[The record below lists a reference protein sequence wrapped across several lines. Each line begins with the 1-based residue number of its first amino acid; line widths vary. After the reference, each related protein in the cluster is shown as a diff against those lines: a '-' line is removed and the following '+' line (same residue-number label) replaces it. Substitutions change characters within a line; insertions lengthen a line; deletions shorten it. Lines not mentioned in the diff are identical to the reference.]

1 MYLRDNA
8 FLPRWIA
15 AGGSWLLLQAPA
27 LWNGFP
33 LLQYDTGG
41 SLARWYEGTL
51 VPSRAV
57 VYGLMLNAGA
67 PAACQTAPH
76 AARTHWQWCTGARAG
91 HRFRLCRGLR
101 RREAS
106 RVDTRRLCTVIRPH
120 AARWHR
126 QKISRRPLPR
136 PKTHA
141 LRLQGPAPRRR
152 RRLVLGQPA
161 IRQAW
166 AV

>member
-41 SLARWYEGTL
+41 YLARWYEGTL

-67 PAACQTAPH
+67 PAAFWPVV
-76 AARTHWQWCTGARAG
+76 AAQAA
-91 HRFRLCRGLR
+91 L
-101 RREAS
+101 
-106 RVDTRRLCTVIRPH
+106 TVWII
-120 AARWHR
+120 A
-126 QKISRRPLPR
+126 
-136 PKTHA
+136 
-141 LRLQGPAPRRR
+141 
-152 RRLVLGQPA
+152 LVLRAHGFGGRPGYCSS
-161 IRQAW
+161 
-166 AV
+166 